1 MFMRIKINL
10 LILLSLF
17 LTSCTTSFINSGTLP
32 GTGTELTTLEEFQ
45 PKGMEKF
52 SYELKDWYKIP
63 ETERGVFENRLET
76 TLTEK
81 NIFGADSNLV
91 LEITFEEYFIRDAS
105 SRFMVGVLAGI
116 DNITTSVIIK
126 NKENGEVLG
135 RFKAISKNATAWG
148 SKNSLI
154 EQHADKIASFLQ

>member
-1 MFMRIKINL
+1 MKIKINL

-17 LTSCTTSFINSGTLP
+17 LTSCATSFINSGTLP

-63 ETERGVFENRLET
+63 EIERGVFENKLET

-91 LEITFEEYFIRDAS
+91 LEITFEQYFMCDAS
-105 SRFMVGVLAGI
+105 SRLMGGVLAGI

-126 NKENGEVLG
+126 NKENGQVLG

-154 EQHADKIASFLQ
+154 EQHAEKIASFL

>member
-1 MFMRIKINL
+1 MKIKINL

-17 LTSCTTSFINSGTLP
+17 LTSCATSFINSGTLP

-63 ETERGVFENRLET
+63 EIERGVFENKLET

-91 LEITFEEYFIRDAS
+91 LEITFEQYFMRDAS
-105 SRFMVGVLAGI
+105 SRLMGGVLAGI

-126 NKENGEVLG
+126 NKENGQVLG

-154 EQHADKIASFLQ
+154 EQHAEKIASFL

>member
-1 MFMRIKINL
+1 MYMKIKINL

-17 LTSCTTSFINSGTLP
+17 LTSCATSFINSGTLP

-63 ETERGVFENRLET
+63 EIERGVFENKLET

-91 LEITFEEYFIRDAS
+91 LEITFEQYFMRDAS
-105 SRFMVGVLAGI
+105 SRLMGGVLAGI

-126 NKENGEVLG
+126 NKENGQVLG

-154 EQHADKIASFLQ
+154 EQHAEKIASFL

>member
-1 MFMRIKINL
+1 MKIKINL
-10 LILLSLF
+10 LILFSLF

-32 GTGTELTTLEEFQ
+32 GTGTELTIFEEFQ

-63 ETERGVFENRLET
+63 KIERGVFENRLET

-105 SRFMVGVLAGI
+105 SRFMGGVMAGV

-126 NKENGEVLG
+126 NKENGQVLG
-135 RFKAISKNATAWG
+135 RFNAISKNATAWG